1 MRRSVG
7 LAGPRTVFKTLK
19 FLKFKMR
26 YTVFFRRYAV
36 FFRTFLSGLLSFV
49 LHWVRGLFESFKDY
63 QHCERCTEIN
73 LEISKRYS
81 AFFSA
86 FSTRYSSFVL
96 QWPPLFFKLPK
107 DWQHSKQRTN
117 IKFDV
122 SESFSGATLCFSLL
136 FPVNFFIRITL
147 MSIIFSSCLMIS
159 STVND
164 TPISNMR
171 YLKVFRRYAVFSR
184 VFSSHF

>member
-1 MRRSVG
+1 
-7 LAGPRTVFKTLK
+7 
-19 FLKFKMR
+19 MR

-36 FFRTFLSGLLSFV
+36 FFRAFSSGLLSFV

-107 DWQHSKQRTN
+107 DWQHSKRRTN

-136 FPVNFFIRITL
+136 FQNFFSPWFLHILHFLWSPIIETIYWTTHRHQIMDIKCLKIHTL
-147 MSIIFSSCLMIS
+147 QLAI
-159 STVND
+159 ND
-164 TPISNMR
+164 YQATEMGS
-171 YLKVFRRYAVFSR
+171 LKKHKESVHMGVR
-184 VFSSHF
+184 